1 MRWVNRNTHLSF
13 FNPSSLCYFPAGFV
27 YLCLRTPINFLLNHS
42 QVIHKLEVDLSND
55 QVGIQLP
62 QSQLEIKG
70 LLTCHYDDW
79 KGISVLFGM
88 EPLFRMKLN
97 LEVIRLEKM
106 QNFWHSLV
114 SKVNFVAIIKLLL
127 KEYLK
132 TFEIDINVRIRI
144 LKFGINQ
151 GL

>member
-1 MRWVNRNTHLSF
+1 
-13 FNPSSLCYFPAGFV
+13 
-27 YLCLRTPINFLLNHS
+27 
-42 QVIHKLEVDLSND
+42 
-55 QVGIQLP
+55 
-62 QSQLEIKG
+62 
-70 LLTCHYDDW
+70 
-79 KGISVLFGM
+79 
-88 EPLFRMKLN
+88 MKLN

-114 SKVNFVAIIKLLL
+114 SKVNFVAIIELLL

-151 GL
+151 GF